1 MNSEY
6 RSRIVGHGEEEP
18 GQLLANPANWRIHPK
33 AQQDAVAGVLEEVG
47 WVQSVIV
54 NKRTGHL
61 VDGHLRVSIAL
72 RDEAPSVPVVYID
85 LSPDEE
91 ALILATLDPLAGL
104 AGTDREK
111 LAQLLEE
118 VGTSNPEIQA
128 MLADMAVSSGVVPGD
143 FSSLDSLGAS
153 GDGRI
158 VTMTFTMTQD
168 QREIVQRALGA
179 AKDAAKGGESPND
192 NGNRLAV
199 ICSYYVKG

>member
-6 RSRIVGHGEEEP
+6 RSRIVGYGEEEP

-72 RDEAPSVPVVYID
+72 RDESPSVPVVYID
-85 LSPDEE
+85 LSSEEE

-128 MLADMAVSSGVVPGD
+128 LLADMAVSSGVVPGD
-143 FSSLDSLGAS
+143 FSSLDILGAS
-153 GDGRI
+153 SDGRI

>member
-6 RSRIVGHGEEEP
+6 RSRIVGYGEEEP

-72 RDEAPSVPVVYID
+72 RDESPSVPVVYID

-91 ALILATLDPLAGL
+91 ALVLATLDPLAGL

-128 MLADMAVSSGVVPGD
+128 LLADMAVSSGVVPGD

>member
-128 MLADMAVSSGVVPGD
+128 LLADMAVSSGVVPGD

>member
-1 MNSEY
+1 MAQWDN
-6 RSRIVGHGEEEP
+6 RIVGYGEEAP
-18 GQLLANPANWRIHPK
+18 DQLLANPRNFRIHPK
-33 AQQDAVAGVLEEVG
+33 NQQDAVAGVLEEVG

-61 VDGHLRVSIAL
+61 IDGHLRVSIAL
-72 RDEAPSVPVVYID
+72 RDEAPSVPVVYVD

-111 LAQLLEE
+111 LAQLLGE

-128 MLADMAVSSGVVPGD
+128 LLADMAVSSGVVPGD
-143 FSSLDSLGAS
+143 FSSLDALGAS

-168 QREIVQRALGA
+168 QREIVQRALAA

-199 ICSYYVKG
+199 ICADYVER

>member
-1 MNSEY
+1 MTQWEN
-6 RSRIVGHGEEEP
+6 RIVGYGEEAP
-18 GQLLANPANWRIHPK
+18 DQLLANPRNFRIHPK
-33 AQQDAVAGVLEEVG
+33 NQQDAVAGVLDEVG

-72 RDEAPSVPVVYID
+72 RDDAPTVPVVYVD

-111 LAQLLEE
+111 LEQLLSE

-128 MLADMAVSSGVVPGD
+128 LLADMAVSAGVVPGD
-143 FSSLDSLGAS
+143 FSSLDSLAAS

-158 VTMTFTMTQD
+158 VTMTFTMTED
-168 QREIVQRALGA
+168 QRTLVQRALDS

-192 NGNRLAV
+192 NGNRLAA
-199 ICSYYVKG
+199 ICASYVEG